1 MDLDKNQTTNNLS
14 TDWRMENG
22 ADSSSDESDI
32 DEDDED
38 TGSSSCSDAGD
49 RQTQLHLLQQTMD
62 TAKLCLHHQDYQT
75 AFTHYL
81 MVVSIA
87 PDLKPYVKD
96 DFSLAVKLWVD
107 ELESMG
113 RGEEALHS
121 YQQALQV
128 YPDCEGVVNNMGA
141 HLFKHGYTDEAAS
154 YFIQA
159 LQLDPGHRSARE
171 NLQSVCNALVE
182 RWHFRMLND
191 KARNTAFHQAI
202 QRAVLGGH
210 DTVLDIGTGT
220 GLLSMF
226 AVQCGA
232 RTVHACEMSK
242 TMYQLAN
249 KVLVTN
255 GMQNSVHL
263 HHIKSTDMTVPE
275 HLPERV
281 SLVVTETVD
290 AGLLGEHILATLRHA
305 WEHLLLPPKS
315 TLNHPESVRHGRVIP
330 GGATVHA
337 CIVECPDIRRNHT
350 VLQTSCCG
358 VDLSG
363 LDITSQTAIHADTAD
378 QIPPDTEPYSSEV
391 LNRVRGGF
399 SCLTKPCQVFQMDF
413 NDPQTFSP
421 ESLDH
426 LQVFH
431 LPVKH
436 PGVVDAIVMWFD
448 LHLDDETHLSTSPD
462 QDTCW
467 EQAIFPV
474 HRHHLTE
481 SDCLTGGLQVA
492 EGDTVVVSATCRGD
506 CIRMWVSEVQHHKDG
521 RQLHCT
527 SIPNTQGEQLGEGS
541 KEHRDAE
548 MEASSC
554 SSPMGLYHTS
564 KDTPLSETS
573 DQAEIVCLPQSD
585 ICVLNDSRFNDSF
598 HTALH
603 AYLSRTIGSN
613 VVDLTGFCA
622 GDSMETE
629 GAQSSHERTG
639 NCDVSVLDLGQGM
652 SMVGLCAAKL
662 GARKVRYSGQNSCS
676 QKLLETL
683 ARRNGIPEGVVEFG
697 PSSLEPTGSSG
708 ALWDV
713 VATELV
719 EPSGVLRQQVLED
732 LALAR
737 AYAIKPGGTILPC
750 AASVYGVC
758 IQSDVL
764 IRENRVLGSEP
775 TLGLKVA
782 DFMNIFQATTHQ
794 DITLS
799 KLSHKPLTEPFHIFN
814 FKLDEETHGDTL
826 PSYLEQSK
834 ALVVMASDTGTI
846 LAVPFWFEIWVDS
859 NNRLSTRDDSTHWKQ
874 AAVVLDKPVHV
885 ERGQQ
890 IILEASCQ
898 NSTISI
904 VIKEQE
910 S

>member
-1 MDLDKNQTTNNLS
+1 
-14 TDWRMENG
+14 MENG
-22 ADSSSDESDI
+22 QDSSSDDSDI
-32 DEDDED
+32 DGDDED
-38 TGSSSCSDAGD
+38 TGSSSSSEAGD
-49 RQTQLHLLQQTMD
+49 RQAQLHLLQQTMD
-62 TAKLCLHHQDYQT
+62 TAKLSLHHQDYQT

-96 DFSLAVKLWVD
+96 DFILAVKLWGD

-141 HLFKHGYTDEAAS
+141 YLFRHGYTDEAAS

-171 NLQSVCNALVE
+171 NLQSVCTALVE

-191 KARNTAFHQAI
+191 RARNTAFHQAI

-220 GLLSMF
+220 GILSMF

-232 RTVHACEMSK
+232 RTVHACEMSR
-242 TMYQLAN
+242 TMHQLASN
-249 KVLVTN
+249 VLVAN

-263 HHIKSTDMTVPE
+263 HHIKSTDMSIPE

-290 AGLLGEHILATLRHA
+290 AGLLGEHILSTLRHA

-315 TLNHPESVRHGRVIP
+315 AINQSESVRYGRVIP

-358 VDLSG
+358 VDMSG
-363 LDITSQTAIHADTAD
+363 LDITSQTAIHTDTAD
-378 QIPPDTEPYSSEV
+378 QTSSDAEPYSSEV

-399 SCLTKPCQVFQMDF
+399 SCLTKPCQVFQIDF

-421 ESLDH
+421 ESLEH
-426 LQVFH
+426 LRVFH

-436 PGVVDAIVMWFD
+436 PGMVDAVVMWFD
-448 LHLDDETHLSTSPD
+448 LHLDEETHLSTSPE

-474 HRHHLTE
+474 HRHHLTG
-481 SDCLTGGLQVA
+481 SDCLRSGLKVE
-492 EGDTVVVSATCRGD
+492 EGDTVVVSATCGGD

-521 RQLHCT
+521 RQLLCSST
-527 SIPNTQGEQLGEGS
+527 ENRQRERLEVS
-541 KEHRDAE
+541 KEHRDAHE
-548 MEASSC
+548 MEAC
-554 SSPMGLYHTS
+554 SSAPVVPEPG
-564 KDTPLSETS
+564 
-573 DQAEIVCLPQSD
+573 QAEVVCLAQND
-585 ICVLNDSRFNDSF
+585 ICALNDGGFNDAF
-598 HTALH
+598 YAALH
-603 AYLSRTIGSN
+603 EHFSRTIGSGSSN

-629 GAQSSHERTG
+629 GTQISNERTENSG
-639 NCDVSVLDLGQGM
+639 KSVLDLSQGM

-662 GARKVRYSGQNSCS
+662 GAGKVRYSGQNASS
-676 QKLLETL
+676 QKLLEML

-713 VATELV
+713 VVTELV

-732 LALAR
+732 MALAR
-737 AYAIKPGGTILPC
+737 AYALKPGGTILPC
-750 AASVYGVC
+750 AAAVYGVC
-758 IQSDVL
+758 VQSDVL
-764 IRENRVLGSEP
+764 LRENRVLGSEP

-794 DITLS
+794 EITLS
-799 KLSHKPLTEPFHIFN
+799 TLPHKPLTEPFHIFN
-814 FKLDEETHGDTL
+814 FKLDEETSGDTL
-826 PSYLEQSK
+826 PSYLEQSRS
-834 ALVVMASDTGTI
+834 LVVMATDSGT
-846 LAVPFWFEIWVDS
+846 LSAVPFWFEIWVDS
-859 NNRLSTRDDSTHWKQ
+859 NNRLSTRDESSHWKQ
-874 AAVVLDKPVHV
+874 AAIVLDKSVPV

-904 VIKEQE
+904 TVKEQD

>member
-1 MDLDKNQTTNNLS
+1 
-14 TDWRMENG
+14 MENG
-22 ADSSSDESDI
+22 QDSSSDESDVRWPMEMMIRDIGYSCYI
-32 DEDDED
+32 DGDDED
-38 TGSSSCSDAGD
+38 TGSSSSSDAGD
-49 RQTQLHLLQQTMD
+49 RQAQLHLLQQTMD
-62 TAKLCLHHQDYQT
+62 TAKLSLHHQDYQT

-81 MVVSIA
+81 MVVNIA

-96 DFSLAVKLWVD
+96 DFSLAVKLWGD

-113 RGEEALHS
+113 RGEEALHC

-141 HLFKHGYTDEAAS
+141 HLFRHGYTDEAAS

-171 NLQSVCNALVE
+171 NLQSVCTALVE

-220 GLLSMF
+220 GILSMF

-232 RTVHACEMSK
+232 RTVHACEMSR
-242 TMYQLAN
+242 TMHQLASN
-249 KVLVTN
+249 VLVAN
-255 GMQNSVHL
+255 GMQNSVNL
-263 HHIKSTDMTVPE
+263 QHIKSTDMTIPE

-305 WEHLLLPPKS
+305 WEHLLLPPRS
-315 TLNHPESVRHGRVIP
+315 VVNHPESVRYGRVIP
-330 GGATVHA
+330 GSATVHA

-358 VDLSG
+358 VDMSG
-363 LDITSQTAIHADTAD
+363 LDITSQTAIHTDTAEQTSSD
-378 QIPPDTEPYSSEV
+378 AEPYSSEV

-399 SCLTKPCQVFQMDF
+399 SCLTKPCQVFQIDF

-421 ESLDH
+421 ESLEH
-426 LQVFH
+426 LRVLH

-436 PGVVDAIVMWFD
+436 PGVVDAVVMWFD
-448 LHLDDETHLSTSPD
+448 LHLDEETHLSTSPE

-474 HRHHLTE
+474 HRHHLAG
-481 SDCLTGGLQVA
+481 SDCLTRGLQVE
-492 EGDTVVVSATCRGD
+492 EGDTVVVSATCGGD
-506 CIRMWVSEVQHHKDG
+506 CVRMWVSEVQHHKDG
-521 RQLHCT
+521 RDQHCSST
-527 SIPNTQGEQLGEGS
+527 ENRQEKRLEVS
-541 KEHRDAE
+541 KEHRDAHE
-548 MEASSC
+548 MDASC
-554 SSPMGLYHTS
+554 SSSPEEPEPG
-564 KDTPLSETS
+564 
-573 DQAEIVCLPQSD
+573 QAEVVCLAQND
-585 ICVLNDSRFNDSF
+585 ICALNDSGFNDAF
-598 HTALH
+598 YAALH
-603 AYLSRTIGSN
+603 EHFSRIIGSGSSN

-629 GAQSSHERTG
+629 GAQVSDERTG
-639 NCDVSVLDLGQGM
+639 NSVISVLDLSQGM

-662 GARKVRYSGQNSCS
+662 GARKVRYSGQNASS
-676 QKLLETL
+676 QKLLEML
-683 ARRNGIPEGVVEFG
+683 AKRNGISEGVMEFG
-697 PSSLEPTGSSG
+697 PSSLEPTGSSD

-732 LALAR
+732 MALAR
-737 AYAIKPGGTILPC
+737 AYALKPGGTILPC
-750 AASVYGVC
+750 AAAVYGVC
-758 IQSDVL
+758 VQSDVL
-764 IRENRVLGSEP
+764 LRENRVLGSEP

-799 KLSHKPLTEPFHIFN
+799 TLPHKPLTEPFHIFN
-814 FKLDEETHGDTL
+814 FKLDEETSGDTL
-826 PSYLEQSK
+826 PSYLEQSRT
-834 ALVVMASDTGTI
+834 LVVMATDSGTLSAI
-846 LAVPFWFEIWVDS
+846 PFWFEIWVDS
-859 NNRLSTRDDSTHWKQ
+859 NNRLSTRDESSHWKQ
-874 AAVVLDKPVHV
+874 AAIVLDKPVPV

-890 IILEASCQ
+890 IILEASCE
-898 NSTISI
+898 NSMISI
-904 VIKEQE
+904 TVKEQE

>member
-1 MDLDKNQTTNNLS
+1 MDLGKNQRTNSLA

-22 ADSSSDESDI
+22 QDSSSDESDI
-32 DEDDED
+32 DGDDED
-38 TGSSSCSDAGD
+38 TGSSSSSEAGD
-49 RQTQLHLLQQTMD
+49 RQAQLHLLQQTMD
-62 TAKLCLHHQDYQT
+62 TAKLSLHHQDYQT

-96 DFSLAVKLWVD
+96 DFSLAVKLWGD

-141 HLFKHGYTDEAAS
+141 HLFRHGYTDEAAS

-171 NLQSVCNALVE
+171 NLQSVCTTLVE

-191 KARNTAFHQAI
+191 RARNTAFHQAI

-220 GLLSMF
+220 GILSMF
-226 AVQCGA
+226 AVQCDA
-232 RTVHACEMSK
+232 RTVHACEMSR
-242 TMYQLAN
+242 TMHQLASN
-249 KVLVTN
+249 VLAAN
-255 GMQNSVHL
+255 GMQNSVNL
-263 HHIKSTDMTVPE
+263 HHIRSTDMSIPE

-281 SLVVTETVD
+281 SLVVTETMD
-290 AGLLGEHILATLRHA
+290 AGLLGEHILSTLRHA
-305 WEHLLLPPKS
+305 WEHLLLPPRS
-315 TLNHPESVRHGRVIP
+315 ALNHPESVRYGRVIP
-330 GGATVHA
+330 GSATVHA
-337 CIVECPDIRRNHT
+337 CIVECPDIRHNHT

-358 VDLSG
+358 VDMSG
-363 LDITSQTAIHADTAD
+363 LDITSQTAIQTDTAD
-378 QIPPDTEPYSSEV
+378 QTSPDAEPYSSEV

-399 SCLTKPCQVFQMDF
+399 SCLTKPCQVFQIDF

-421 ESLDH
+421 ESLEH
-426 LQVFH
+426 LRVLH

-436 PGVVDAIVMWFD
+436 PGVVDAVVMWFD
-448 LHLDDETHLSTSPD
+448 LHLDEETHLSTSPE

-474 HRHHLTE
+474 HRHHLTG
-481 SDCLTGGLQVA
+481 SDCLTRGLQVE
-492 EGDTVVVSATCRGD
+492 EGDTVVVSATCGGD

-521 RQLHCT
+521 RQLPCSST
-527 SIPNTQGEQLGEGS
+527 ENRQEKRLEVS
-541 KEHRDAE
+541 KEHSRAAHE
-548 MEASSC
+548 MEASC
-554 SSPMGLYHTS
+554 SSAPEVPEPG
-564 KDTPLSETS
+564 
-573 DQAEIVCLPQSD
+573 QAEVVCLAQND
-585 ICVLNDSRFNDSF
+585 ICALNDSGFNDAF
-598 HTALH
+598 YAALH
-603 AYLSRTIGSN
+603 EHFSRTIGSGSSN

-629 GAQSSHERTG
+629 GAQISDERTG
-639 NCDVSVLDLGQGM
+639 NSVISVLDLSQGM
-652 SMVGLCAAKL
+652 SMVGLCAARL
-662 GARKVRYSGQNSCS
+662 GARKVRYSGQNSSS
-676 QKLLETL
+676 QKLLEML
-683 ARRNGIPEGVVEFG
+683 ARRNGILEGVVEFG

-732 LALAR
+732 MALAR
-737 AYAIKPGGTILPC
+737 AYALKPGGLILPS
-750 AASVYGVC
+750 AAAVYGVC
-758 IQSDVL
+758 VQSDVL
-764 IRENRVLGSEP
+764 LRENRVLGSEP

-799 KLSHKPLTEPFHIFN
+799 TLPHKPLTEPFHIFN
-814 FKLDEETHGDTL
+814 FKLDEETSGDTL
-826 PSYLEQSK
+826 PSYLEQSRT
-834 ALVVMASDTGTI
+834 LVVMATDSGRLSAI
-846 LAVPFWFEIWVDS
+846 PFWFEIWVDS
-859 NNRLSTRDDSTHWKQ
+859 NNRLSTRDESSHWKQ
-874 AAVVLDKPVHV
+874 AAIVLDKPVSV

-898 NSTISI
+898 NSMISLT
-904 VIKEQE
+904 VKEQE